1 MSLTEP
7 GVWVSHFRL
16 FSRASLASGKS
27 IKVVKDSWFG
37 KRVPSEEALK
47 GFQGEAFP
55 LAPAINPFEGHP
67 LRPFIEGLHLPHVA
81 ADTKVIVVSSEFGL
95 KHRPPDTQ
103 LGHIANGFQPQIS
116 RCQLG
121 SEFP

>member
-1 MSLTEP
+1 MPLTEP

-16 FSRASLASGKS
+16 FSRASLASGKR
-27 IKVVKDSWFG
+27 IKVVKDSRLW
-37 KRVPSEEALK
+37 KWIPIQEALK

-55 LAPAINPFEGHP
+55 LTPAIDPFEGHR
-67 LRPFIEGLHLPHVA
+67 LRLNIEGPHLPHVA